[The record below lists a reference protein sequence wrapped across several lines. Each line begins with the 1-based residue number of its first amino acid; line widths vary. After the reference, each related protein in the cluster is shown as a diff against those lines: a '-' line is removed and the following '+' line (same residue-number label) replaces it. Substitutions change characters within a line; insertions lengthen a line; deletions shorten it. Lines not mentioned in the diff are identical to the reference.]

1 MSPEAFRGR
10 EAARRRFGLKK
21 GLIGSV
27 WRRVLI
33 GSMVVVAISG
43 SKTITLF
50 SEDLDKIEEEIG
62 KTVEDMIEDELLDAM
77 KKMGIKE
84 QELTPEHKTKIKE
97 EIDYCT
103 NCESSIEPGEEYCP
117 YCGHKF

>member
-1 MSPEAFRGR
+1 MTT
-10 EAARRRFGLKK
+10 RRRFSLKR

-27 WRRVLI
+27 WKRVLI

-43 SKTITLF
+43 SKTITLL

-62 KTVEDMIEDELLDAM
+62 KTVEDMTEDELRDAM

-84 QELTPEHKTKIKE
+84 QELTSEDKTKVKE
-97 EIDYCT
+97 EIEFCT
-103 NCESSIEPGEEYCP
+103 NCGSSIEPGEESCP
-117 YCGHKF
+117 YCGHEF